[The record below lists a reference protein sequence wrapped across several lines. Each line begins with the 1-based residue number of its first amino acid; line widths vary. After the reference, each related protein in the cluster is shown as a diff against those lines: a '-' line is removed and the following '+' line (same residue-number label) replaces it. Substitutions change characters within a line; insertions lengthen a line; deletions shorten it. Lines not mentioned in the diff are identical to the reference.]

1 LCYDGKVQRKVGR
14 ISQQLNQ
21 IISGW
26 SGIEAIVLGEA
37 AETGIFD
44 PYFTISLDVYH
55 DSHIPPSRK
64 RKELFGDPTAFDTVP
79 GFTEDRFLLEEL
91 PVKVRYQSTERVDSL
106 LKRIEDRQWIF
117 HDTSTYLFYRLLHG
131 QVLFQSSPWLDRTRE
146 KLSNLADHFWQIVK
160 NGARISAAYYLNDLR
175 AAVYRGDR
183 LFYIFSLTH
192 FLRSLC
198 SFLFALNR
206 TFEPSDRLIAER
218 VQELPNLPDG
228 FGGRFESMLRN
239 NPELPF
245 ERKLEVAELLIKSIL
260 PME

>member
-1 LCYDGKVQRKVGR
+1 MCYDGSVQRKVGHV
-14 ISQQLNQ
+14 SQQLNQ
-21 IISGW
+21 IISAW

-37 AETGIFD
+37 AEAGILD

-55 DSHIPPSRK
+55 DSGVPPSAERK
-64 RKELFGDPTAFDTVP
+64 GLFGDPTAFDTVP
-79 GFTEDRFLLEEL
+79 GFTEDRFFMEEL
-91 PVKVRYQSTERVDSL
+91 PVKIRYQSIERVDFM
-106 LKRIEDRQWIF
+106 LKRIADKEWIF
-117 HDTSTYLFYRLLHG
+117 HDASTYLFYRLLHG
-131 QVLFQSSPWLDRTRE
+131 QVLHQRSEWLDHTRD
-146 KLSNLADHFWQIVK
+146 KLSNVADHFWHMVK

-183 LFYIFSLTH
+183 LFYSFSLSH

-206 TFEPSDRLIAER
+206 TFEPSDRLVAER

-228 FGGRFESMLRN
+228 FGGRFESMLRD
-239 NPELPF
+239 NPELSP
-245 ERKLEVAELLIKSIL
+245 ERKLEVAELLVKSIL

>member
-1 LCYDGKVQRKVGR
+1 VQRKVER
-14 ISQQLNQ
+14 VSERLKQ
-21 IISGW
+21 IISAW
-26 SGIEAIVLGEA
+26 PGIEAVVLGEA
-37 AETGIFD
+37 AEAGILD

-55 DSHIPPSRK
+55 NSQVPPAQK
-64 RKELFGDPTAFDTVP
+64 RKKLFGDPTAFDTVP

-91 PVKVRYQSTERVDSL
+91 PVKIRYQSTERVDFM
-106 LKRIEDRQWIF
+106 LKRIAGKEWIF
-117 HDTSTYLFYRLLHG
+117 HDASTYLFYRLLHG
-131 QVLFQSSPWLDRTRE
+131 QVLQQRSGWLDQTRE
-146 KLSNLADHFWQIVK
+146 KLSKVAEHFWQMVK

-183 LFYIFSLTH
+183 LFYAFSLSH

-218 VQELPNLPDG
+218 VQQLPNLPDG
-228 FGGRFESMLRN
+228 FGGRFESMLRD
-239 NPELPF
+239 NPELSP
-245 ERKLEVAELLIKSIL
+245 ERKLEVAELLVKSIL

>member
-1 LCYDGKVQRKVGR
+1 VQRKVER
-14 ISQQLNQ
+14 VSKQLNQ
-21 IISGW
+21 IISAW

-37 AETGIFD
+37 AETGILD

-55 DSHIPPSRK
+55 DSGVPPSAERK
-64 RKELFGDPTAFDTVP
+64 GLFGDPTAFDTVP
-79 GFTEDRFLLEEL
+79 GFTEDRFFVEEL
-91 PVKVRYQSTERVDSL
+91 PVKIRYQSTERVDFM
-106 LKRIEDRQWIF
+106 LKRIADKEWIF
-117 HDTSTYLFYRLLHG
+117 HDASTYLFYRLLHG
-131 QVLFQSSPWLDRTRE
+131 QVLHQKSNWLDQTRD
-146 KLSNLADHFWQIVK
+146 KLSNVVDHFWQMVK

-183 LFYIFSLTH
+183 LFYAFSLSH

-218 VQELPNLPDG
+218 VQELPKLPDG
-228 FGGRFESMLRN
+228 FSGRFESLLRD
-239 NPELPF
+239 NPELSL
-245 ERKLEVAELLIKSIL
+245 ERKLEVAELLVKSIL